1 MTTLSHFTILFG
13 PLLPEDY
20 SMWLNFIPLKK
31 KKKDNSRCRKVVS
44 EALTVEIK
52 QFSSILIGM

>member
-13 PLLPEDY
+13 NMLPGDY

-31 KKKDNSRCRKVVS
+31 DKSKCWKVVS
-44 EALTVEIK
+44 DAYCRN
-52 QFSSILIGM
+52 

>member
-31 KKKDNSRCRKVVS
+31 KKKRQQQMQEGC
-44 EALTVEIK
+44 E
-52 QFSSILIGM
+52 

>member
-31 KKKDNSRCRKVVS
+31 KKDNSRCRKVVS